1 MRPLGSGESLVD
13 HWYDRPGWT
22 AATRYLTWHLL
33 PEAAALRRSV
43 EEHHRVL
50 AHVENL
56 DLVPVPW
63 LHVTVQG
70 VGFAD
75 RVGVEA
81 RQAVVAAARRH
92 VRQLPPVEL
101 SLAPAAP
108 YRESVGM
115 RAGPDAPVRALR
127 DALRAAVRETL
138 GDRGVEGN
146 DDDQVRPHLSLAY
159 ACGAVPA
166 DRVRAAVAPVVDRG
180 VDLRIDRV
188 SLIELRKEGHL
199 YCWQRLADVEL
210 AGVRPGS
217 A

>member
-1 MRPLGSGESLVD
+1 MRPLGPGESLVD

-33 PEAAALRRSV
+33 PEPAALRRSV
-43 EEHHRVL
+43 EEHHRAL
-50 AHVENL
+50 AHVAGL

-70 VGFAD
+70 VGSAD

-92 VRQLPPVEL
+92 VRQLPPVDL
-101 SLAPAAP
+101 SLAPAEP

-115 RAGPDAPVRALR
+115 RGGPDAPVRALR
-127 DALRAAVRETL
+127 DALRAALRESL
-138 GDRGVEGN
+138 GDRGVEG

-159 ACGAVPA
+159 ACGAVRA
-166 DRVRAAVAPVVDRG
+166 DEVRAAVASVVERR
-180 VDLRIDRV
+180 VDVRMERV
-188 SLIELRKEGHL
+188 SLIELRKEGRL

-210 AGVRPGS
+210 AGGRPGS
-217 A
+217 